1 MFRFRKMLH
10 AAALAF
16 LLIGGS
22 TAQASFTIDYNLSG
36 TGTVSYNG
44 SGGQLVGTNL
54 GIGTITSTNPGPAT
68 LTVTS
73 GLLNFNT
80 ANYLSMDGS
89 GDLFFATTPG
99 SSITITGTTTAT
111 GATTAQLT
119 GVLTGTAEVLNF
131 GGVFE
136 IVETAVFSPTSPA
149 VAAYFGDP
157 SGAPY
162 VGNMVITFQPGSQGF
177 GSLGNG
183 FTTSGGIISSGNV
196 GVVPT
201 PAPGGLVL
209 AGFGGLVCLLGYAVR
224 RRQLSVASA
233 VA

>member
-1 MFRFRKMLH
+1 MFGIRKMFF
-10 AAALAF
+10 AALAV
-16 LLIGGS
+16 LVAGS
-22 TAQASFTIDYNLSG
+22 GAHAGFTIDYNLSG

-44 SGGQLVGTNL
+44 SGGQLVGSNL
-54 GIGTITSTNPGPAT
+54 GISNITSTNPGVPGPLT
-68 LTVTS
+68 LTG

-99 SSITITGTTTAT
+99 STITITGTTTAT

-136 IVETAVFSPTSPA
+136 IVETALFSPTTPA

-157 SGAPY
+157 TGVPY

-201 PAPGGLVL
+201 PAPSGLLL
-209 AGFGGLVCLLGYAVR
+209 AGCGGAFCLLGYAVR
-224 RRQLSVASA
+224 RRQMTLASA
-233 VA
+233 MA